1 MHPPKNMVIRKNTIR
16 PPFMPTSV
24 RMMRSHGSKPP
35 ASRENTLPAR
45 HVSVVSVPD
54 ALSGLSVTPAA
65 ARRVA
70 GSVMTSVRRVGPV
83 RTSPNV

>member
-1 MHPPKNMVIRKNTIR
+1 
-16 PPFMPTSV
+16 MPTSV

-54 ALSGLSVTPAA
+54 ALSVTPAA

>member
-1 MHPPKNMVIRKNTIR
+1 
-16 PPFMPTSV
+16 MPTSV

-45 HVSVVSVPD
+45 HVSVVSVVSVPD